1 MALVTTVLVM
11 GVAALIVWGVRLPER
26 LQGARANAELTALVD
41 SATAELVQERL
52 STAPLAA
59 RVFVGHRMHGPF
71 LDIQL
76 HGFHLHLRLYRD
88 ANRPFTGGQP
98 FARLTGLA
106 LIEDLGW
113 VATFDGPRGPQ
124 RYLGWLVESV
134 GA

>member
-1 MALVTTVLVM
+1 MALVTTFLVL
-11 GVAALIVWGVRLPER
+11 GLAALIVWGGRVPER
-26 LQGARANAELTALVD
+26 VQVARVNAELAALVD

-52 STAPLAA
+52 SAAPLAA
-59 RVFVGHRMHGPF
+59 RVYVGHRMHGPF

-76 HGFHLHLRLYRD
+76 TGFRLHLRLYRD
-88 ANRPFTGGQP
+88 ARRPLTNGQP

-124 RYLGWLVESV
+124 RYFGWLVESV